1 MEIFESHPLDS
12 IQITLDG
19 QEDRHNKLRAMKST
33 KAPSF
38 NTILQ
43 HIKLIAENMP
53 QTELHVRV
61 NIDKNN
67 VEDYFLF
74 EKTLTTWSTQIMLL
88 CTQAL

>member
-1 MEIFESHPLDS
+1 
-12 IQITLDG
+12 
-19 QEDRHNKLRAMKST
+19 MKST